1 MQIKTVMRDHLPP
14 VRMTII
20 YTGNKS
26 LARMWR
32 KGNSCAPLAR
42 MGIGIATAENGASS
56 VAQRWRLRLPR
67 QEPRRCGFSPW
78 VEKILWRRARQPTP
92 VFLPGG
98 LQSMGSHRVGHGIGG
113 RRRKG
118 RQRMRWLDGITDSV
132 DVSLSELRELVMD
145 WEAWHAAIHGVTK
158 SRTRLSDWTEVNWCI
173 RNFANTI
180 YHFKLNENLILTI
193 SYNKIILWLI

>member
-67 QEPRRCGFSPW
+67 QEPRRFGFSPW

-98 LQSMGSHRVGHGIGG
+98 LQSMGSHRVGHDCSNLAHVHKPQRIWKFFKKLKIELLIIQQHHFSVYIW
-113 RRRKG
+113 RK
-118 RQRMRWLDGITDSV
+118 
-132 DVSLSELRELVMD
+132 
-145 WEAWHAAIHGVTK
+145 
-158 SRTRLSDWTEVNWCI
+158 
-173 RNFANTI
+173 
-180 YHFKLNENLILTI
+180 
-193 SYNKIILWLI
+193 

>member
-78 VEKILWRRARQPTP
+78 VEKISWSGKWHPFQYSCVGESLDQRSLSGYSDRIAELDATVWACTVTSYMCRVLCFSSRDIKITFLQAEIWLWRYLSLERQKCLEIERLRQQDRNEWDWSVSSSLWFFCPQP
-92 VFLPGG
+92 
-98 LQSMGSHRVGHGIGG
+98 QEESG
-113 RRRKG
+113 R
-118 RQRMRWLDGITDSV
+118 I
-132 DVSLSELRELVMD
+132 
-145 WEAWHAAIHGVTK
+145 
-158 SRTRLSDWTEVNWCI
+158 
-173 RNFANTI
+173 
-180 YHFKLNENLILTI
+180 
-193 SYNKIILWLI
+193 